1 MHDEDDNQ
9 VIGRPLP
16 LLITSALFAATGL
29 YMGFQ
34 VPEAMRNFRVMFAKQ
49 GLDADPATRLVLDHP
64 DAWWLFAVAAL
75 AAFAWVALRSR
86 ATRAQYRTMRYAV
99 GTAIAVTVFAFG
111 FAAFAVYS
119 PLLAPR

>member
-9 VIGRPLP
+9 IIARPLP
-16 LLITSALFAATGL
+16 LLITSVLFACTGL

-34 VPEAMRNFRVMFAKQ
+34 VPEAMRNFRVMFAEQ
-49 GLDADPATRLVLDHP
+49 GLDVDPATRLVFEYP
-64 DAWWLFAVAAL
+64 NVWWLFAAASVGAL
-75 AAFAWVALRSR
+75 IWVVSRPR
-86 ATRAQYRTMRYAV
+86 ATRAQYRTMRYVV
-99 GTAIAVTVFAFG
+99 GTVIAFTVFAFG

>member
-9 VIGRPLP
+9 IISRPLT
-16 LLITSALFAATGL
+16 LLITSALFAFTGL

-34 VPEAMRNFRVMFAKQ
+34 VPEAMRNFRVMFAQQ
-49 GLDADPATRLVLDHP
+49 GLQSDAATRLVFEYP
-64 DAWWLFAVAAL
+64 DVWWLFAAAAL
-75 AAFAWVALRSR
+75 AAFAWVAVRAR
-86 ATRAQYRTMRYAV
+86 ATRAQYRTMRYVV
-99 GTAIAVTVFAFG
+99 GTMIAVTVFAFG

>member
-9 VIGRPLP
+9 VIARPLP
-16 LLITSALFAATGL
+16 LLITSALFAGTGL

-49 GLDADPATRLVLDHP
+49 GLDADPATRLVLEYP
-64 DAWWLFAVAAL
+64 NVWWLFAVASL
-75 AAFAWVALRSR
+75 GAFAWVAFRPR
-86 ATRAQYRTMRYAV
+86 ASRAQYRTMRFVV
-99 GTAIAVTVFAFG
+99 GTVIAVTVFAFG

-119 PLLAPR
+119 PLPAPR